1 MNSMSDY
8 FRGTAC
14 KYLSGVDAD
23 PKISNQHEIRSN
35 KFTSILGVP
44 NGDEKQYFDA
54 TFMLFSSD
62 SEEPEIC
69 KDKVTWYDG
78 RAKQVHRS
86 SEYCLYYRSNPITEL
101 MNATDFCLISVR
113 TNGELLIAIAPRASE
128 HERRLRYLFNV
139 ENTQDQWVFDTKIST
154 KELDLASRSILAAL
168 GIETAEPVENLLG
181 QIKDRFGLEFPTT
194 NLFST
199 FARETLVNQ
208 IDALSQPDFA
218 LEEWMKQEERLF
230 RTLEREIVEER
241 LKKGFDSVETFVGF
255 SLSVQNRRKSRVGHA
270 LEHHLE
276 AVFKASN
283 IRYQRGVKTE
293 GNAKPDF
300 LFPGILQYRDIN
312 ISSPP
317 LRMLAAKSTC
327 KDRWRQILTEA
338 ARIPQKHLFTLETAI
353 SENQTDEMKN
363 HCVQLVVPPSVA
375 KTFSQS
381 QQLKLINL
389 QQFIKLLES
398 K

>member
-1 MNSMSDY
+1 MNSMSNY

-35 KFTSILGVP
+35 KFTAILGVP

-62 SEEPEIC
+62 SDEPEIC

-78 RAKQVHRS
+78 RARQAHRS
-86 SEYCLYYRSNPITEL
+86 PEYCLYYRSNSITEL
-101 MNATDFCLISVR
+101 MSATDFCLISVR
-113 TNGELLIAIAPRASE
+113 TNGELLIALAPKASE

-139 ENTQDQWVFDTKIST
+139 GNTQDQWVFDTKIST

-181 QIKDRFGLEFPTT
+181 LIKDRFGLEFPKTS
-194 NLFST
+194 LFST
-199 FARETLVNQ
+199 FARETLANQ
-208 IDALSQPDFA
+208 IDAVSQPDFA

-300 LFPGILQYRDIN
+300 LFPGILQYRDSN

-338 ARIPQKHLFTLETAI
+338 ERIPQKHLFTLETAI
-353 SENQTDEMKN
+353 SENQTDEMTN
-363 HCVQLVVPPSVA
+363 HRVQLVVPPSVG

-381 QQLKLINL
+381 QQLKLICL
-389 QQFIKLLES
+389 QQFIGLLER